1 MITSYHHDNDNV
13 ILYVCVSKNCPT
25 PPAGR
30 RRDAAAAVCTE
41 FAGKLQAGCCPLS
54 ARRLVANI
62 SAAAGAALV
71 CGSCAN
77 TAAAGAGAELTT
89 SSQTQPATADD
100 SGTSAAV
107 ETLEIKN
114 TTGVTEPE
122 RC

>member
-1 MITSYHHDNDNV
+1 M
-13 ILYVCVSKNCPT
+13 CVGKNCSI
-25 PPAGR
+25 PPASR

-77 TAAAGAGAELTT
+77 TAAGGAGAAAT
-89 SSQTQPATADD
+89 PARHSLPQQDD

-107 ETLEIKN
+107 ETIEQ
-114 TTGVTEPE
+114 EE
-122 RC
+122 